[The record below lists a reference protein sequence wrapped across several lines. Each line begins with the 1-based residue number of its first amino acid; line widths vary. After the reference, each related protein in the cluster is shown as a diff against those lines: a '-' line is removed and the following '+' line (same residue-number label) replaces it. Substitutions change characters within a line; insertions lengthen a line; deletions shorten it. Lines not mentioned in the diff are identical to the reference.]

1 MARTAPDL
9 VREGIGMLLTLKRAG
24 VPVLWSARVTELR
37 GDERVRSARVAGRAL
52 DRSYDVDA
60 VALNL
65 GFQPETGLARALG
78 AKQRFVD
85 VGLGHLAS
93 ETDQDGRTSVAG
105 VFAVG
110 DGASLG
116 GARVAMARGR
126 LAGLAAA
133 RELGL
138 HAPDEPATRAA
149 LRRALAF
156 QDALWTLFRPI
167 RLRPDTLTD
176 ETIVCR
182 CEEVT
187 AGRLRQELAGGL
199 TSLPALKKATRAGMG
214 RCQGRFCAA
223 TIARFCP
230 DAPDDYGVRRAAR
243 AAAPGAGRAADVPGA
258 GVRGAAARAARAAF
272 ASAQPAAR
280 AARRRG
286 AAMCW

>member
-1 MARTAPDL
+1 MATNACGPP
-9 VREGIGMLLTLKRAG
+9 TF
-24 VPVLWSARVTELR
+24 
-37 GDERVRSARVAGRAL
+37 AGRAF

-149 LRRALAF
+149 LRRGTGIPGCAV
-156 QDALWTLFRPI
+156 DA
-167 RLRPDTLTD
+167 
-176 ETIVCR
+176 V
-182 CEEVT
+182 
-187 AGRLRQELAGGL
+187 
-199 TSLPALKKATRAGMG
+199 PADRA
-214 RCQGRFCAA
+214 C
-223 TIARFCP
+223 
-230 DAPDDYGVRRAAR
+230 
-243 AAAPGAGRAADVPGA
+243 VPTH
-258 GVRGAAARAARAAF
+258 
-272 ASAQPAAR
+272 
-280 AARRRG
+280 
-286 AAMCW
+286 

>member
-1 MARTAPDL
+1 
-9 VREGIGMLLTLKRAG
+9 VK
-24 VPVLWSARVTELR
+24 ELR
-37 GDERVRSARVAGRAL
+37 GDGRVQSAHIAGRKL
-52 DRSYDVDA
+52 DRHYDVDV

-78 AKQRFVD
+78 VKQRFVD

-93 ETDQDGRTSVAG
+93 DSDEDGRTSVAG

-138 HAPDEPATRAA
+138 QAPDEPATRAA

-167 RLRPDTLTD
+167 RLRPGTLTD
-176 ETIVCR
+176 DTIVCR

-187 AGRLRQELAGGL
+187 AGRRRV
-199 TSLPALKKATRAGMG
+199 PAWG
-214 RCQGRFCAA
+214 
-223 TIARFCP
+223 
-230 DAPDDYGVRRAAR
+230 DAR
-243 AAAPGAGRAADVPGA
+243 AASVRPPSRGSAPMRRTTTPSPH
-258 GVRGAAARAARAAF
+258 R
-272 ASAQPAAR
+272 
-280 AARRRG
+280 ARRCVR
-286 AAMCW
+286 CLPRH

>member
-1 MARTAPDL
+1 MLIAGSGPLNLQLACELLAGGVKPLAVVEASPRPGPAAWRQAWTMARTAPDL

-37 GDERVRSARVAGRAL
+37 GDERVRSAHVAGRAI
-52 DRSYDVDA
+52 DRSYDVDV

-93 ETDQDGRTSVAG
+93 ETDEDGRTSVAG

-156 QDALWTLFRPI
+156 QDALWTLFPPVRLLPGALDRRNHRLPLRGGDGRSAPPGTGRRPHVAAGAEEG
-167 RLRPDTLTD
+167 DA
-176 ETIVCR
+176 CR
-182 CEEVT
+182 HG
-187 AGRLRQELAGGL
+187 A
-199 TSLPALKKATRAGMG
+199 LPGALLLGH
-214 RCQGRFCAA
+214 
-223 TIARFCP
+223 
-230 DAPDDYGVRRAAR
+230 DRAAL
-243 AAAPGAGRAADVPGA
+243 
-258 GVRGAAARAARAAF
+258 
-272 ASAQPAAR
+272 S
-280 AARRRG
+280 
-286 AAMCW
+286 